1 MKIKILPLALV
12 FIFTGSLRAQLT
24 GVVNYEQYG
33 ISFTIPE
40 GWFGQEQDESVMIQ
54 SRTIPGIG
62 VITTHTYTISE
73 LEAEAKKGLKEG
85 YGTNMQLQGEL
96 DQLSETA
103 IGGIFE
109 GTLEGSN
116 AKSYIIGIENPVEDG
131 FGISIMIA
139 TYPNMFT
146 DKHIEAAK
154 KIYQSFTFK
163 KVEKSDEITEWIEFF
178 ADVKLTYMDSYS
190 SSSGGGYS
198 SEEAIDLCSKGYF
211 IFGSSN
217 TMTLGGAN
225 YSGYSDSQKAE
236 SGTWDVVS
244 GNNGNPLLVLTYY
257 NGSQDSYELEYRD
270 NKTYL
275 NGYRYFRTM
284 EGEYAPSCK

>member
-1 MKIKILPLALV
+1 MKIKALSLV
-12 FIFTGSLRAQLT
+12 LVLLTTGSLNAQLT
-24 GVVNYEQYG
+24 GVINYEQYG

-40 GWFGQEQDESVMIQ
+40 GWFGQEQAESILMQ
-54 SRTIPGIG
+54 SRSIPGIG
-62 VITTHTYTISE
+62 IITTHTYTKSE

-96 DQLSETA
+96 EHLSATA

-109 GTLEGSN
+109 GKLEGSN
-116 AKSYIIGIENPVEDG
+116 AKSYVIGIENPNEDG
-131 FGISIMIA
+131 LGITIMIA

-146 DKHIEAAK
+146 DEHIKTANQ
-154 KIYQSFTFK
+154 IYNSFTFK
-163 KVEKSDEITEWIEFF
+163 KVEKSDEIVEWIEFF
-178 ADVKLTYMDSYS
+178 QDVKLTYMDSYS

-198 SEEAIDLCSKGYF
+198 SEEAIDLCSAGYF

-217 TMTLGGAN
+217 TMTLGGSN
-225 YSGYSDSQKAE
+225 YTGYSDSQKAG
-236 SGTWDVVS
+236 SGTWDVVP
-244 GNNGNPLLVLTYY
+244 GNNGNPTLVLTYY

-284 EGEYAPSCK
+284 EGEYAPNCR

>member
-1 MKIKILPLALV
+1 MKIRLLLLILALL
-12 FIFTGSLRAQLT
+12 TTEHLKAQLT
-24 GVVNYEQYG
+24 GVINYEQYG

-40 GWFGQEQDESVMIQ
+40 GWVGQEQEESILMQ

-62 VITTHTYTISE
+62 VITTHTYTKSE
-73 LEAEAKKGLKEG
+73 LEEEAKKGLKEG

-96 DQLSETA
+96 EHLSATA

-109 GTLEGSN
+109 GKLEGSN
-116 AKSYIIGIENPVEDG
+116 AKSYVIGIENPNEEG
-131 FGISIMIA
+131 LGISIMIA

-146 DKHIEAAK
+146 DKHIETAK
-154 KIYQSFTFK
+154 EIYKSFTFK
-163 KVEKSDEITEWIEFF
+163 KVEKSDEIVEWIEFF
-178 ADVKLTYMDSYS
+178 QDVKLTYMDSYS
-190 SSSGGGYS
+190 SSTGGGYS
-198 SEEAIDLCSKGYF
+198 SEESMDLCSEGYF

-217 TMTLGGAN
+217 TMTLGGSN
-225 YSGYSDSQKAE
+225 YSGYSDSQKAG

-244 GNNGNPLLVLTYY
+244 GNNGTLLLVLTYY

-270 NKTYL
+270 DKTYL

-284 EGEYAPSCK
+284 EGEYAPNCR